1 MIEYYYLLFLIL
13 PLTGYIR
20 YRKYID
26 TAIKTLCV
34 MYVCKPT
41 SPFVKKIDNNT
52 YQLTFRINS
61 KSYSFMMKLN
71 NGPNRIEKITNGDTN
86 ITKEVEPYFNFND
99 LHIYSSITPG
109 MLGYNNISIEYFNG
123 DDKLFNCKDNIL
135 DQDII

>member
-1 MIEYYYLLFLIL
+1 
-13 PLTGYIR
+13 
-20 YRKYID
+20 
-26 TAIKTLCV
+26 
-34 MYVCKPT
+34 
-41 SPFVKKIDNNT
+41 
-52 YQLTFRINS
+52 
-61 KSYSFMMKLN
+61 MKLN